1 MTLGA
6 TAAICTK
13 NPDMDA
19 AEKAME
25 EMNNITSG
33 VYIMIDQDNRINY
46 LCNFFAPSCHI
57 LKKTLPL
64 VAEHIDRANAAFEET
79 YLEKTD
85 PNN

>member
-1 MTLGA
+1 
-6 TAAICTK
+6 
-13 NPDMDA
+13 MDA

-46 LCNFFAPSCHI
+46 LCNFFALSCHI